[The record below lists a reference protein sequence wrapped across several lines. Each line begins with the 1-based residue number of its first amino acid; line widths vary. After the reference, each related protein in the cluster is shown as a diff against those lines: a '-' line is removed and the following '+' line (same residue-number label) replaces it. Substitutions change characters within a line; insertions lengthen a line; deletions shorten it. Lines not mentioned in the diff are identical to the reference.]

1 MPWNK
6 DGGGGW
12 QGGGGSRGPWG
23 QGPTGPSGGG
33 RGPTP
38 PDLDELIKRGQDSL
52 RNILPPGG
60 RGTWLIPVI
69 LVLALIAYN
78 SVYQVQP
85 DERGVVL
92 RLGQYART
100 ANPGLHFAV
109 WPVEKMEVVPVEAE
123 NQTAIGNTQN
133 EGLMLAGDQNLVDIR
148 LTVLWKIKNPEE
160 YLFNIREKEELVKGV
175 AESAMRE
182 IVGRTQAEVIRTTGR
197 LAAQDQVLNITQAT
211 LDSYQAGILITGI
224 KLEKADPPAEVLDA
238 FEEVQRA
245 EQDQARSINEAEQ
258 YTNQKR
264 QLAEGEAA
272 RIVEDSKGYKAR
284 VVLEA
289 KGEAQRFLEVFEEYN
304 KAKDVTRQRLYLETL
319 ENVLGQANK
328 VIMEENGG
336 PGVVP
341 YLALPEL
348 QKRHDNEAES
358 GQALKQQG
366 AAQQ

>member
-12 QGGGGSRGPWG
+12 QGGGGRGPWG
-23 QGPTGPSGGG
+23 QGPGGPSGGG

-52 RNILPPGG
+52 KSLLPTGG
-60 RGTWLIPVI
+60 RGTWLIPLI
-69 LVLALIAYN
+69 LLLALVAYN
-78 SVYQVQP
+78 SVYQVQA

-92 RLGQYART
+92 RLGKYVRT

-109 WPVEKMEVVPVEAE
+109 WPVERMEVVPVEAE
-123 NQTAIGNTQN
+123 NQTPVGSTQN
-133 EGLMLAGDQNLVDIR
+133 EGLMLAADQNLVDIR

-160 YLFNIREKEELVKGV
+160 YLVNIREKEELVKGV

-182 IVGRTQAEVIRTTGR
+182 IVGRTPAEVIRTTGR

-211 LDSYQAGILITGI
+211 LDSYQAGIIITGI

-238 FEEVQRA
+238 FEDVQRA

-272 RIVEDSKGYKAR
+272 RIVEDAKGYKAR

-289 KGEAQRFLEVFEEYN
+289 QGEAQRFSEVYAQYA
-304 KAKDVTRQRLYLETL
+304 KAKDVTRQRLFLETL
-319 ENVLGQANK
+319 ETILAQANK
-328 VIMEENGG
+328 VIIEENAGQ
-336 PGVVP
+336 GVVP
-341 YLALPEL
+341 YLPLPEL
-348 QKRHDNEAES
+348 EKRRETEPDA
-358 GQALKQQG
+358 
-366 AAQQ
+366 